1 MEQSTKS
8 AVLLMST
15 GGSSSESVSVYW
27 ACVLSVCCQH
37 HVTSSSYLLR
47 CPQLSGHLRLCQRH
61 FCDSGEREGI
71 SEVTAAHSLFYRD
84 TDAHL
89 LDVKGLQRVQQSAD
103 RCQLCLSVSVIT
115 AVAVHMSQTPKTPTA
130 TNKIAACDWCS
141 MGDTD
146 F

>member
-1 MEQSTKS
+1 
-8 AVLLMST
+8 MST
-15 GGSSSESVSVYW
+15 GGSSSVSISVYG

-47 CPQLSGHLRLCQRH
+47 SPQLPGHLRLCQRH

-71 SEVTAAHSLFYRD
+71 SEVKAAHSLFYSD
-84 TDAHL
+84 TDARVL
-89 LDVKGLQRVQQSAD
+89 NVKGLQGVQQSAD
-103 RCQLCLSVSVIT
+103 RSQLCLFVSVIT
-115 AVAVHMSQTPKTPTA
+115 AVAVHMSQTRKTPTA
-130 TNKIAACDWCS
+130 TNKIAACDWGS